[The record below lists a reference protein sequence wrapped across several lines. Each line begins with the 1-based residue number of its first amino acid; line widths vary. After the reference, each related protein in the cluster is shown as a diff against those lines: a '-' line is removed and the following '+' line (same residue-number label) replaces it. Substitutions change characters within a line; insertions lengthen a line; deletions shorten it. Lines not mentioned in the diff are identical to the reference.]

1 MPMVITGGIAMDGMV
16 RDGSWLHTTGTDGD
30 DAGGRRRR
38 WSAASKAAIV
48 AESFT
53 AGAKV
58 SEVAARHGL
67 QANLLSTWRRLA
79 MPAEQRGR
87 VRRAVEPP
95 AVTMDFVP
103 VTVSPEVGGT
113 AGSQADTRSAQDMRS
128 PSVPAPSL
136 IEIMLADAS
145 IRVAP
150 GVDTATLSRVLAA
163 VRRGGR

>member
-1 MPMVITGGIAMDGMV
+1 MDGMA
-16 RDGSWLHTTGTDGD
+16 DGSWLRTKGAGQG

-38 WSAASKAAIV
+38 WSAARKAAIV
-48 AESFT
+48 AESLV
-53 AGAKV
+53 AGTKV

-79 MPAEQRGR
+79 MSAEQRCR
-87 VRRAVEPP
+87 VRGAVEPT
-95 AVTMDFVP
+95 AVAMDFVP
-103 VTVSPEVGGT
+103 VTVSTEVGGT
-113 AGSQADTRSAQDMRS
+113 ACSQADIRSSQDMPS
-128 PSVPAPSL
+128 PSIPAPSL
-136 IEIMLADAS
+136 IEIVLADAS